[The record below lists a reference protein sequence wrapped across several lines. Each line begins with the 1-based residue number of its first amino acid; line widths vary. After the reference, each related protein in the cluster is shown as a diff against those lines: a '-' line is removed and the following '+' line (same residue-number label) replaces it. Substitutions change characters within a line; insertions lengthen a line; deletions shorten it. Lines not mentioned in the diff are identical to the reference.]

1 LEEDTLLAGFQEKV
15 KRGLDLLFASIGLA
29 VLSPLF
35 FLVSLA
41 ILMEDGRP
49 VLFRQERVGRNGKR
63 FRIFKFRTMVHD
75 AESKGLFTHEN
86 DPRITRVGRI
96 LRRWSI
102 DELPQ
107 LINVLLGQMSLVG
120 PRPTLP
126 YQTEKYTERQRRR
139 LLVRPGI
146 TGLAQVKGR
155 NALSWPEKI
164 ELDLQYVE
172 RMSLWLDFKII
183 LMTIPAL
190 FKRKTLYK
198 APEEWEKDPIAKK
211 EARP

>member
-1 LEEDTLLAGFQEKV
+1 MALAF
-15 KRGLDLLFASIGLA
+15 
-29 VLSPLF
+29 LSPLF
-35 FLVSLA
+35 LVVALA
-41 ILMEDGRP
+41 ILLDDGRP
-49 VLFRQERVGRNGKR
+49 VFFRQERVGRGGKR
-63 FRIFKFRTMVHD
+63 FRVFKFRTMVPD

-96 LRRWSI
+96 LRRWSL

-107 LINVLLGQMSLVG
+107 LLNVLLGQMSLVG

-126 YQTEKYTERQRRR
+126 YQTEKYTERQKRR

-164 ELDLQYVE
+164 ELDLQYVD
-172 RMSLWLDFKII
+172 RMSLWLDLKII
-183 LMTIPAL
+183 LMTVPAL

-198 APEEWEKDPIAKK
+198 SPEEWERDPIAKK

>member
-1 LEEDTLLAGFQEKV
+1 LGRLQEKV
-15 KRGLDLLFASIGLA
+15 KRGFDLFISGMALA
-29 VLSPLF
+29 FLSPLF
-35 FLVSLA
+35 LVVALA
-41 ILMEDGRP
+41 ILLDDGRP
-49 VLFRQERVGRNGKR
+49 VFFRQERVGRGGKR
-63 FRIFKFRTMVHD
+63 FRVFKFRTMVPD

-96 LRRWSI
+96 LRRWSL

-107 LINVLLGQMSLVG
+107 LLNVLLGQMSLVG

-126 YQTEKYTERQRRR
+126 YQTEKYTERQKRR

-164 ELDLQYVE
+164 ELDLQYVD
-172 RMSLWLDFKII
+172 RMSLWLDLKII
-183 LMTIPAL
+183 LMTVPAL

-198 APEEWEKDPIAKK
+198 SPEEWERDPIAKK